1 MMCFYLLQSLNGHS
15 FFISMHYSQTMPF
28 QYILSFV
35 NLFINFMIKNIDRI
49 PLSSIELLEEPLS
62 PLKNNIKILKKKLP

>member
-1 MMCFYLLQSLNGHS
+1 
-15 FFISMHYSQTMPF
+15 
-28 QYILSFV
+28 
-35 NLFINFMIKNIDRI
+35 MIKNIDRI